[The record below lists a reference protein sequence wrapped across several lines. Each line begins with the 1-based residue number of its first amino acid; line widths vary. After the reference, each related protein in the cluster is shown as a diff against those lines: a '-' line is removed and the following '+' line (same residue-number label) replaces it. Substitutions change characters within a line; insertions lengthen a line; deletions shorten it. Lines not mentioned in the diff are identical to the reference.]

1 MNSMKKRLVSG
12 LVLSAMAMSLTV
24 GASAAEIPATRS
36 TDDRT
41 FAFKVTSSYQYTS
54 SEKKEDKTA
63 IYVYY
68 DTGDYSAIRVTAYG
82 KMSKDGSK
90 VNYTELSD
98 RSTVSYVY
106 VPINQ
111 KTSVHNG
118 IYEGG
123 KSYAQLGIRAKSS
136 SSDYVAGVWS
146 PDSTRYYTSA
156 TNTL

>member
-41 FAFKVTSSYQYTS
+41 FAFKVTSSYQQ
-54 SEKKEDKTA
+54 TA

-82 KMSKDGSK
+82 KMSKDGSR

>member
-12 LVLSAMAMSLTV
+12 IVLSAMAMSLAV
-24 GASAAEIPATRS
+24 GASAAEIPTTRS
-36 TDDRT
+36 TEDRS
-41 FAFKVTSSYQYTS
+41 FAFKVTSSYQYTTT
-54 SEKKEDKTA
+54 EKKEDKSA
-63 IYVYY
+63 IYVNY
-68 DTGDYSAIRVTAYG
+68 DTGEYSAIRVTAYG
-82 KMSKDGSK
+82 KMSQDGSR

-98 RSTVSYVY
+98 RSTVAYVY

-123 KSYAQLGIRAKSS
+123 KDYAQLAIRAKSS